1 MQHPDEG
8 TIHAWID
15 GQLSPEQASEITAH
29 VAGCAECAA
38 MVAEAR
44 GLVAAST
51 RILTALDDVPG
62 GVIPGVPD
70 IAPAPAQIARRR
82 WYQRTELRAA
92 AALLFVV
99 GGSLLVTRR
108 GVDMDATRAM
118 IATTEKSPPA
128 PTVGSD
134 AAATSPAEATQQPMA
149 DAATSSAVEAAPG
162 AAEGSAVKPL
172 GERELLR
179 RSEAKSSAPA
189 QADQSIQ
196 PKATFEAQS
205 SRLQARGELRSLKQ
219 DAAKTQAA
227 DMVNVPPP
235 VANAPPAGAAAQVDV
250 PARPT
255 VATPVEGGSGS
266 ADRGVVGGRVIDKQ
280 SGQGVSGA
288 QVLVEGTG
296 IAATTEKDGSFK
308 IANVPP
314 GDQRLRVRR
323 IGYDAATVP
332 LAKEARGTEVANVAL
347 APSHTMLEEAVVTG
361 VAGSK
366 VLDASAAVS
375 ATARAAPMRIV
386 RTDSTDSTKRTVYEV
401 SRGVEVT
408 LTESPVET
416 VAERSAAARQK
427 PAAPQTP
434 PQPAAQVET
443 KQRPDALSG
452 RAAGAVMS
460 APTAALNSI
469 SWTERGRK
477 FVLTGRLATKDLE
490 ALKARLV
497 QTRR

>member
-15 GQLSPEQASEITAH
+15 GELSPEQDSEIATH

-51 RILTALDDVPG
+51 RILTALDNVPG

-70 IAPAPAQIARRR
+70 IAPAQIARRR

-108 GVDMDATRAM
+108 GVDMDSTRAM
-118 IATTEKSPPA
+118 IATTEKDRPV

-134 AAATSPAEATQQPMA
+134 AAAARQPMA
-149 DAATSSAVEAAPG
+149 DAATSSSVATAPS

-172 GERELLR
+172 GERELMR
-179 RSEAKSSAPA
+179 RSEAESGGPG
-189 QADQSIQ
+189 QADQSLQ
-196 PKATFEAQS
+196 LKATFETQS
-205 SRLQARGELRSLKQ
+205 SRLQARDEPRSLKR
-219 DAAKTQAA
+219 DAAKTQAT
-227 DMVNVPPP
+227 DMANVSPP
-235 VANAPPAGAAAQVDV
+235 VANAPPAAAIAQADA
-250 PARPT
+250 PAPPA
-255 VATPVEGGSGS
+255 VAARAEGRSDS
-266 ADRGVVGGRVIDKQ
+266 ADRGVVGGRVIDRQ
-280 SGQGVSGA
+280 NGQGVSGA
-288 QVLVEGTG
+288 QVLVEGTA
-296 IAATTEKDGSFK
+296 IAAITEKDGSFK

-323 IGYDAATVP
+323 LGYDPTTVP

-347 APSHTMLEEAVVTG
+347 ARSNVMLEEAVVTG
-361 VAGSK
+361 VTTGKVVDGSVYAAAGS
-366 VLDASAAVS
+366 
-375 ATARAAPMRIV
+375 APLRIV
-386 RTDSTDSTKRTVYEV
+386 RADSTGSTKRTVYEV
-401 SRGVEVT
+401 AKGVEVT

-416 VAERSAAARQK
+416 VAERNATAREK
-427 PAAPQTP
+427 AVVPQSP
-434 PQPAAQVET
+434 PPPAAQVET
-443 KQRPDALSG
+443 KQRQDALSG

-460 APTAALNSI
+460 APTPVLNSI

-490 ALKARLV
+490 ALKARLA
-497 QTRR
+497 QARR